1 MNRSHLAIVSF
12 QQTASTSL
20 SFAEQL
26 ADQAAILQGYLDTHL
41 TRNHSQKTL
50 QHERSFLTGWFE
62 GFRMPDPTHPDGARQ
77 LFIWEAME
85 PAAGRQRIMAFSKG
99 MVQADLKPRTIG
111 TYLGSL
117 RHLFDY
123 VLAYPFI
130 PGEPVQSII
139 AKYGPVHQPV
149 LEYDYPTHILDQ
161 DQEGFVL
168 TGDQLFEFYDF
179 VLEKYVKHNQ
189 KKDFARRDYTMIVLA
204 GESGLR
210 AEEISYLDALPPHR
224 DLFYQHNCIQ
234 TRYGK
239 AAKGSGKRIRKTVFT
254 EFAQAT
260 MQVYEAQVRPLFQG
274 SQSDPALFLNQSGR
288 RIAYSSMWR
297 NLHVISEA
305 ALKAGLELPTPF
317 SWHSLRKSFAT
328 NFMERY
334 PHKVWVLMD
343 MMGHLN
349 LSTLHR
355 YVKHTRDYYDQ
366 ARDSLIEE
374 MIR

>member
-1 MNRSHLAIVSF
+1 MTRSQLALVS
-12 QQTASTSL
+12 SL
-20 SFAEQL
+20 SVVPAPIPFAEQL
-26 ADQAAILQGYLDTHL
+26 ADHHTILQGYLDTHL
-41 TRNHSQKTL
+41 TRNHSQKTI
-50 QHERSFLTGWFE
+50 QGDRSFLEGWFE
-62 GFRMPDPTHPDGARQ
+62 GFRTPDSTHPDGERQ
-77 LFIWEAME
+77 LFVWEAME
-85 PAAGRQRIMAFSKG
+85 PAVGRQQIMAFSKSL
-99 MVQADLKPRTIG
+99 VQADFKPRTIS
-111 TYLGSL
+111 TYLGRL

-130 PGEPVQSII
+130 PGEAVQSII
-139 AKYGPVHQPV
+139 TKYGPLQQPV
-149 LEYDYPTHILDQ
+149 LEYDYPTHILDH

-168 TGDQLFEFYDF
+168 TGDQLLEFYDF
-179 VLEKYVKHNQ
+179 VLETYVKHNQ

-210 AEEISYLDALPPHR
+210 AEELSYLDALPPHR
-224 DLFYQHNCIQ
+224 DLFYQRNCVQ

-260 MQVYEAQVRPLFQG
+260 LQVYEAQVRPHFQN
-274 SQSDPALFLNQSGR
+274 SQTNPALFLNQSGG
-288 RIAYSSMWR
+288 RISYSSMWR

-305 ALKAGLELPTPF
+305 AIRAGLELPAPF

-328 NFMERY
+328 NFMEQY
-334 PHKVWVLMD
+334 PNKIWVLMD

-349 LSTLHR
+349 LSTLHH
-355 YVKHTRDYYDQ
+355 YVKHTREYYDQ

-374 MIR
+374 MTR